1 MSVVGTTRVS
11 EETAVTC
18 DTCAARC
25 CRLEV
30 MLMAEDDVP
39 AALTEIDAW
48 GGEVMARLADGWCA
62 ALDRD
67 TMLCRIYERRPTICR
82 DFELG
87 GGDCLEERASPAP
100 VFWLAQKE
108 DPRRL

>member
-1 MSVVGTTRVS
+1 MDLVQPACVAGT
-11 EETAVTC
+11 TAVTC

-39 AALTEIDAW
+39 AALIEIDAW
-48 GGEVMARLADGWCA
+48 GGEVMERLEDGWCA
-62 ALDRD
+62 ALDRE
-67 TMLCRIYERRPTICR
+67 TMRCRIYERRPTICR

-87 GGDCLEERASPAP
+87 GGDCLEERARPVP